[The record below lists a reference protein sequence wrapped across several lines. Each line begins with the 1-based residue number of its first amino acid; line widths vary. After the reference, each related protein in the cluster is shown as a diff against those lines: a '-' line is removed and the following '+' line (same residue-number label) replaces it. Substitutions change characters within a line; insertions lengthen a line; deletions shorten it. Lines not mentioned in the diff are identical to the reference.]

1 MEPLRIGIILN
12 YKKAEKKKDELLNVN
27 SNKLSWMKHAIRS
40 KHSRSGILHS
50 DLLIKKGKSSF
61 APDDVAIGIYIESMY
76 PNVIIDYITPDEI
89 STRRFK
95 KNDIVLVIIYDLLE
109 AFHLSDP
116 TKFKKYK
123 NALKNSPN
131 VYPPYEYQKFINNKC
146 KYYRY
151 LADKDVPVAPTY
163 CVSREK
169 LFKRNPTEYVNR
181 LISKINNNKWESI
194 IAKPVYGQE
203 SIDFAKFMKCGTTQ
217 PGVGLGCNKK
227 RMVNYFSRTIP
238 KYKEVVIQEYING
251 FDKNNP
257 EYRTFFING
266 EYMYTIVT
274 TDKKVSAPVQEGGKF
289 KVPEDIYRYVIR
301 FAQGVMDILPKLDL
315 PGEYRSP
322 IVTRIDIGSGLED
335 VPHNLFIN
343 EIEFVPSLYVDELNP
358 DRYPVIPKI
367 AESLVDIALE
377 YKRYPKLPIKVEI

>member
-27 SNKLSWMKHAIRS
+27 STKLKWMKHAVSS
-40 KHSRSGILHS
+40 KYSRSGILHS
-50 DLLIKKGKSSF
+50 NLLIKKGKRSF

-76 PNVIIDYITPDEI
+76 PDVIIDYITPDEI

-95 KNDIVLVIIYDLLE
+95 KNHIVFVIIYDLLE

-116 TKFKKYK
+116 EKFKKYK
-123 NALKNSPN
+123 NALKNSDN

-151 LADKDVPVAPTY
+151 LANHNIPVAPTY

-169 LFKRNPTEYVNR
+169 LLKRNPEEYVSR
-181 LISKINNNKWESI
+181 LISKVKRNNWESI

-203 SIDFAKFMKCGTTQ
+203 SVAFAKFMNCGTT
-217 PGVGLGCNKK
+217 GVGCHKK
-227 RMVNYFSRTIP
+227 RMLKYFSNTIP
-238 KYKEVVIQEYING
+238 KYKEVVIQEYIKG

-257 EYRTFFING
+257 EYRMFFING
-266 EYMYTIVT
+266 KYMYCIVT
-274 TDKKVSAPVQEGGKF
+274 TDDKVSGPVQENGKF
-289 KVPEDIYRYVIR
+289 KVPDDIYRYVIS
-301 FAQGVMDILPKLDL
+301 FANQVMNILPKLDL

-322 IVTRIDIGSGLED
+322 IVTRIDIGSGLEG
-335 VPHNLFIN
+335 VPYGLFIN

-358 DRYPVIPKI
+358 DKYPVIPKI

-377 YKRYPKLPIKVEI
+377 YQSYPGLPVKVNFD